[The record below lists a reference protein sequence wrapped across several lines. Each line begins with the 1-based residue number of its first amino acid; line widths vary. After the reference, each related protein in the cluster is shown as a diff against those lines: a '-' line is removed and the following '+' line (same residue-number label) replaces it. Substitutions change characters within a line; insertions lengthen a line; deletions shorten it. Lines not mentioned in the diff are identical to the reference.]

1 MVICLS
7 HLFSVL
13 EIVFHKGTEA
23 VVEDVAEIVVEE
35 DGAVGVEVTIGAG
48 GELIFEADVEGFGV
62 VGDGRRDAPDGVE
75 VGEVFAAFHIY
86 MITVGGWVEP
96 EGLPCPEILH
106 VAEEEVEL

>member
-48 GELIFEADVEGFGV
+48 GELVFETDVEGFDV
-62 VGDGRRDAPDGVE
+62 EGDGGGDAPDAVK
-75 VGEVFAAFHIY
+75 VGEVLSAFHI
-86 MITVGGWVEP
+86 
-96 EGLPCPEILH
+96 
-106 VAEEEVEL
+106 